1 MSSPEQQP
9 DCCPYCRSSLEI
21 ASVRFKITRVVMV
34 VSCPNCAM
42 SFAEVPPRPT
52 LNRLANITRIY
63 WQEVMSRIDSLN
75 HRVRQVLAFVIG
87 ALVTAAALRHGVH
100 VYGGVSPVEM
110 RHDALI
116 AVLAVALAMIVFRR
130 KRQH

>member
-1 MSSPEQQP
+1 
-9 DCCPYCRSSLEI
+9 
-21 ASVRFKITRVVMV
+21 
-34 VSCPNCAM
+34 
-42 SFAEVPPRPT
+42 
-52 LNRLANITRIY
+52 
-63 WQEVMSRIDSLN
+63 MSRIDSLN